1 MNKQHYT
8 IGLAGHID
16 HGKTELVKALT
27 NVDTDRLKEEKERKI
42 SIELGY
48 APLINED
55 NLNVSIIDVP
65 GHEKFIRQM
74 ISGVSSID
82 LSLLVIAANEGVMP
96 QTLEHM
102 EILNHLGL
110 HDVMIVLTKID
121 QVDEELL
128 TMVREDLNDTLT
140 GTFLEGQSCFEVDSV
155 SKKGI
160 SQLNEAIL
168 NKLKSLN
175 SRPTEGHLVLP
186 VDQSFHL
193 HGIGTIIR
201 GTVTQ
206 GSLRVGE
213 KIYLLPNGSKAQV
226 KGLHHFNQPVNE
238 VFAGQRAAVALNN
251 VDLADVNRG
260 AVLTNYANTTAS
272 SRIDIE
278 LNVSFLFNSSIKQRA
293 PIKLH
298 TGTSEIYGKVIFF
311 DRNRLEP
318 DEDVIYA
325 QLVLDQPI
333 YVLKDQRF
341 ILRRATPVELIGG
354 GKVIEPFANNI
365 HTTKRLLSC

>member
-155 SKKGI
+155 SK
-160 SQLNEAIL
+160 
-168 NKLKSLN
+168 
-175 SRPTEGHLVLP
+175 
-186 VDQSFHL
+186 
-193 HGIGTIIR
+193 R
-201 GTVTQ
+201 G
-206 GSLRVGE
+206 
-213 KIYLLPNGSKAQV
+213 
-226 KGLHHFNQPVNE
+226 
-238 VFAGQRAAVALNN
+238 
-251 VDLADVNRG
+251 
-260 AVLTNYANTTAS
+260 
-272 SRIDIE
+272 
-278 LNVSFLFNSSIKQRA
+278 FLS
-293 PIKLH
+293 
-298 TGTSEIYGKVIFF
+298 
-311 DRNRLEP
+311 
-318 DEDVIYA
+318 
-325 QLVLDQPI
+325 
-333 YVLKDQRF
+333 
-341 ILRRATPVELIGG
+341 
-354 GKVIEPFANNI
+354 
-365 HTTKRLLSC
+365 